1 MKILH
6 TSDWHIGKQL
16 HKIDLTPDLDL
27 FFDWLLDT
35 IKKEDI
41 DLLLVSG
48 DVFDQANPSQTAL
61 KQYYRF
67 LMQMIGTE
75 CKIII
80 TGGNHDSASV
90 LNAPKEILSYLNI
103 DVIGGAPETV
113 EELFFKYTKGEEQ
126 VVIAGV
132 PFLRD
137 KDIRK
142 SVAGETY
149 SDKIE
154 QIKAGI
160 QSYFLTINAHYNQH
174 FQGCCFIVMGHLYVQ
189 GAQVSDSMRDI
200 QIGNQ
205 AGVKGTVFGEEPDY
219 VALGHIHKPY
229 AVSTSRNV
237 HYSGSPVCLSFSEK
251 EEIKQVNIISVQA
264 KNIEVKIV
272 PIPKFRNLVVFQG
285 TLEEVKIQLKDYK
298 MSTQLVSLAEII
310 VNEPNESVQI
320 RRDLDDLLETYTNED
335 LIIIKSKL
343 NFTNKIRGASE
354 AFQPGIS
361 VADVSPMEMFE
372 KRLEL
377 DGQQDDSEELK
388 NAFRQILEELNL

>member
-16 HKIDLTPDLDL
+16 HKIDLSPDLEL
-27 FFDWLLDT
+27 FFDWLLAK
-35 IKKEDI
+35 IKEEHI
-41 DLLLVSG
+41 DVLLVSG
-48 DVFDQANPSQTAL
+48 DVFDQANPSQASL
-61 KQYYRF
+61 KQYYNF
-67 LMQMIGTE
+67 LKRMIGTD

-90 LNAPKEILSYLNI
+90 LNAPKEILGFLNI
-103 DVIGGAPETV
+103 DVVGGAPENISD
-113 EELFFKYTKGEEQ
+113 LFYNYRKGEEQ

-142 SVAGETY
+142 SVAGESY
-149 SDKIE
+149 NDKIE
-154 QIKAGI
+154 QIREGIKA
-160 QSYFLTINAHYNQH
+160 YFSAINTHYTQH
-174 FQGCCFIVMGHLYVQ
+174 CQGLCFIVMGHLYVQ
-189 GAQVSDSMRDI
+189 GAHVSESMRDI

-205 AGVKGTVFGEEPDY
+205 ASVKGTIFGEEPDY

-229 AVSTSRNV
+229 AVSTLKNV

-251 EEIKQVNIISVQA
+251 EEVKQVNIISVTG
-264 KNIEVKIV
+264 KHVDVDIV
-272 PIPKFRNLVVFQG
+272 PIPKFRNLVAFQG
-285 TLEEVKIQLKDYK
+285 TLEEVK
-298 MSTQLVSLAEII
+298 TQLQKYSLSSQLISLAEII
-310 VNEPNESVQI
+310 VNEPDENVQI
-320 RRDLDDLLETYTNED
+320 RQDLEELLDTHDNPE
-335 LIIIKSKL
+335 LKIIKSKL
-343 NFTNKIRGASE
+343 NFINKVRGASE

-361 VADVSPMEMFE
+361 VADVTPMQMFE

-377 DGQQDDSEELK
+377 DGHQEHTDELK

>member
-1 MKILH
+1 MKLLH

-16 HKIDLTPDLDL
+16 HKIDLAPDIDL
-27 FFDWLLDT
+27 FFDWLLAT
-35 IKKEDI
+35 IKTEQI
-41 DLLLVSG
+41 DVLLVSG
-48 DVFDQANPSQTAL
+48 DVFDQANPSQAAL
-61 KQYYRF
+61 SQYYRF
-67 LMQMIGTE
+67 LMQMIGTD
-75 CKIII
+75 CKIIL

-90 LNAPKEILSYLNI
+90 LNAPKDILRFLNI
-103 DVIGGAPETV
+103 EVIGGAPETV
-113 EELFFKYTKGEEQ
+113 EELFFTYTKGQEK

-154 QIKAGI
+154 QIRAGI
-160 QSYFLTINAHYNQH
+160 QTYFSGINTHYKTHYQDH
-174 FQGCCFIVMGHLYVQ
+174 CFIVMGHLYVQ

-205 AGVKGTVFGEEPDY
+205 AGVAGTVFGEEPHY

-229 AVSTSRNV
+229 AVSNNV

-251 EEIKQVNIISVQA
+251 EEVKQVNIVSVTGKQ
-264 KNIEVKIV
+264 VDVTIV
-272 PIPKFRNLVVFQG
+272 PIPKFRNLVAFQG
-285 TLEEVKIQLKDYK
+285 TLEAVKSQLQDYQAQ
-298 MSTQLVSLAEII
+298 TTLQSLAEII
-310 VNEPNESVQI
+310 VNEPHENVQL
-320 RRDLDDLLETYTNED
+320 RRDLDELLETYTNPH
-335 LIIIKSKL
+335 LTIIKSKL

-354 AFQPGIS
+354 AFEPGVS

-377 DGQQDDSEELK
+377 DGHQENSEDLK